1 MLKKQLG
8 FLGVFSLAAGT
19 MISSGLFVLPGIA
32 FAKAGPAI
40 ILSYALAGLLVLP
53 LIFTLSELSTAMP
66 KSGGSYF
73 FTERSLGPM
82 LGTVVGLADWL
93 AIALKATFAAVGM
106 GAMLIVVRPSVSE
119 FEIKIA
125 AVCVCIFFA
134 LTNFFSVK
142 GSSRFQNIFVALL
155 LVILL
160 GYSLF
165 GVSKVDIKKFEPFMP
180 FGFASVF
187 AVTGM
192 VFVTF
197 GGINKVAAIAEEV
210 RNSKKNLVW
219 GLLAAFIV
227 VAIFNVSVV
236 FVTIGVLEPSEL
248 SGSLVPVQFCGS
260 KMFGNFGI
268 IIIGLAAF
276 LAFAT
281 TANGGIMTASRTPF
295 AMSRDGLLPG
305 IFARTNSK
313 FHTPDFAIMLT
324 TVFMILIIIFL
335 NIEDLVKTASAM
347 MILTYVFSNIAVVV
361 MKYSGIQTYRPTF
374 VAPLNPYLQIV
385 SSLVYVFLIFEMGYF
400 PLMLTL
406 VFSLIAGIWYF
417 VYVQRKIDRESA
429 IVYLV
434 KSIVSRHITRS
445 GIEDEL
451 KQISIERD
459 EITPDRFDKLVHN
472 CPILDIE
479 QKIDAKDFLKK
490 AADMLSEK
498 IGYTPEKL
506 YQLFLDREK
515 ESSTIIKPGLAIPH
529 IVVEGNGIFQ
539 ILLARSKGGVVF
551 SELSEPVHTFFVL
564 LGSQDERNYHLR
576 ALMNIAHIVSEPD
589 FDKRWSDAK
598 NIEQLRDIVL
608 LSKRKREK

>member
-1 MLKKQLG
+1 
-8 FLGVFSLAAGT
+8 
-19 MISSGLFVLPGIA
+19 
-32 FAKAGPAI
+32 
-40 ILSYALAGLLVLP
+40 
-53 LIFTLSELSTAMP
+53 
-66 KSGGSYF
+66 
-73 FTERSLGPM
+73 
-82 LGTVVGLADWL
+82 
-93 AIALKATFAAVGM
+93 M
-106 GAMLIVVRPSVSE
+106 GAMLIVIKPDISE
-119 FEIKIA
+119 TQIKIA
-125 AVCVCIFFA
+125 AICVCSFFGI
-134 LTNFFSVK
+134 TNLFSVK
-142 GSSRFQNIFVALL
+142 ESSRFQNI
-155 LVILL
+155 LVGILIL
-160 GYSLF
+160 ILIGYSVF
-165 GVSKVDIKKFEPFMP
+165 GVNSVNINNFQPFIP
-180 FGFASVF
+180 YGFDSVF

-192 VFVTF
+192 VFVSF
-197 GGINKVAAIAEEV
+197 GGINTVAAIAGEV
-210 RNSKKNLVW
+210 HNSKKNLVW
-219 GLLAAFIV
+219 GLISAFTV
-227 VAIFNVSVV
+227 VLILYVWVI
-236 FVTIGVLEPSEL
+236 FVTVGVLEADRLE
-248 SGSLVPVQFCGS
+248 GSLIPVQLCSG
-260 KMFGNFGI
+260 KLFGNIGF

-295 AMSRDGLLPG
+295 AMSRDGLLPE
-305 IFARTNSK
+305 IFSRTNSK
-313 FHTPDFAIMLT
+313 FHTPDFAILLT
-324 TVFMILIIIFL
+324 TTFMILIIIFL

-374 VAPLNPYLQIV
+374 IAPLNPYLQIV
-385 SSLVYVFLIFEMGYF
+385 SSVIYIFLIFEMGYF
-400 PLMLTL
+400 PLMLAL
-406 VFSLIAGIWYF
+406 GFSVIAGVWYL

-539 ILLARSKGGVVF
+539 ILLARCKGGVVF